1 MTDEQT
7 AAMAKFIAWALLEGP
22 FDGCY
27 LGGADIQEQAAA
39 LGLIVATTYD
49 PKKHGPNDYDIKAGA
64 DWYVYAPWLT
74 RAINRAEQV
83 KGSDE

>member
-22 FDGCY
+22 FDGCD

-49 PKKHGPNDYDIKAGA
+49 PKTHGPNDYDIKAG
-64 DWYVYAPWLT
+64 DYWYEYAPWLT
-74 RAINRAEQV
+74 QAIRLAEQS